1 MEAIILYDGALLI
14 FYFFASLGLT
24 VTVELFLNSDPQNQ
38 YRVKVMWGLL
48 PIFIAKLVAGI
59 VAWKK
64 NYEATP
70 VGIQFVSR
78 LVGDCILVVFTL
90 LLIQIY
96 LLYVFLSAYVVFFS
110 VYLLSI
116 NFAFYKSQQN
126 QNN

>member
-1 MEAIILYDGALLI
+1 MSATKVLLRKVSQAGNGSYHPLRRSPPHLLLLRESRSHCDCGAVLKLR
-14 FYFFASLGLT
+14 SSEP
-24 VTVELFLNSDPQNQ
+24 VPSE
-38 YRVKVMWGLL
+38 VMWGLL

-96 LLYVFLSAYVVFFS
+96 LLYVFLSAHVVFFS
-110 VYLLSI
+110 V
-116 NFAFYKSQQN
+116 
-126 QNN
+126 